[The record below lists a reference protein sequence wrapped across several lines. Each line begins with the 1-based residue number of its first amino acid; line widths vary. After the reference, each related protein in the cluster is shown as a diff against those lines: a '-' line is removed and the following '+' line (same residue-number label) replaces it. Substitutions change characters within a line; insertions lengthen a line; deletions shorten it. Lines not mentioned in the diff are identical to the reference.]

1 MKIYLRLFAGFC
13 LLTLV
18 AAANAH
24 AQSYRLTNLS
34 EQLESQANDLA
45 ESIYADFRDNRFSQS
60 SDLDAVFLARDFSGA
75 ALVFHRMVS
84 DRRSESEL
92 RSAAS
97 ILSDFLTRADRD
109 FSRRN
114 RWSDVRRT
122 FNDIQSVLNGGGFG
136 GGRRDDGGGRR
147 DDDGRRDNDGRRND
161 DGRTTGRLHWQ
172 GTVDDNV
179 QLVIRDDHVEVRTLG
194 GSEYNDA
201 NYNFTSPLPRRRG
214 VNITVNKLNGRG
226 DVRVLQQP
234 SRDNDYTAVV
244 EIRDTKGGAKQYDI
258 EVVW

>member
-18 AAANAH
+18 AAANVH
-24 AQSYRLTNLS
+24 AQSGRLTSLS

-45 ESIYADFRDNRFSQS
+45 ERTYADFRDNRFSQS
-60 SDLDAVFLARDFSGA
+60 SDLDAVFLAQNFSGA

-122 FNDIQSVLNGGGFG
+122 FNDIQSALSGGGFG

-147 DDDGRRDNDGRRND
+147 DNDGGRND
-161 DGRTTGRLHWQ
+161 DGRTTGRLRWQ

-244 EIRDTKGGAKQYDI
+244 EIRDTKGGAKQYEI

>member
-1 MKIYLRLFAGFC
+1 MKIYLRLFAGLC
-13 LLTLV
+13 LLTFL
-18 AAANAH
+18 AATSTH
-24 AQSYRLTNLS
+24 AQSNRLTGLS

-45 ESIYADFRDNRFSQS
+45 ERSYAEFRDSRISQS
-60 SDLDAVFLARDFSGA
+60 GDVDAVYLAQQFSA
-75 ALVFHRMVS
+75 SANVFHRMVS

-97 ILSDFLTRADRD
+97 ILSDLLTRADRD
-109 FSRRN
+109 FSRRS

-122 FNDIQSVLNGGGFG
+122 FNDIQSALSGGF
-136 GGRRDDGGGRR
+136 GGGRR

-161 DGRTTGRLHWQ
+161 DGRTTGRLRWQ

-179 QLVIRDDHVEVRTLG
+179 QLVIRDDHVEMRTLG

-201 NYNFTSPLPRRRG
+201 NFNFTSPLPRRRG

-244 EIRDTKGGAKQYDI
+244 EIRDTKGGAKQYEI